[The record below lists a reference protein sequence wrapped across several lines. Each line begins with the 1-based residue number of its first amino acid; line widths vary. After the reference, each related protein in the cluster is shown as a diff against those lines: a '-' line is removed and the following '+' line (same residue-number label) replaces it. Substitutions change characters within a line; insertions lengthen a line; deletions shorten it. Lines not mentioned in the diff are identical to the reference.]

1 MGFELPLRGLRAIYL
16 VALALGLRG
25 DVSDVSD
32 VKVVKVSRV
41 PRACAVRVEFADSI
55 VITSLTSRASR
66 CIFFLFL
73 LSIFLFRSLL

>member
-32 VKVVKVSRV
+32 V
-41 PRACAVRVEFADSI
+41 
-55 VITSLTSRASR
+55 
-66 CIFFLFL
+66 
-73 LSIFLFRSLL
+73 